1 MMSRDD
7 GHVRPS
13 HPVIEPIRVLIADD
27 EALVRGGFRVLITG
41 MAQLPSG
48 HLLAIASYAA
58 RAL

>member
-1 MMSRDD
+1 MT
-7 GHVRPS
+7 
-13 HPVIEPIRVLIADD
+13 EPIRVLIADD

>member
-7 GHVRPS
+7 GHVRPR

-27 EALVRGGFRVLITG
+27 EALVRDGFRVLITG